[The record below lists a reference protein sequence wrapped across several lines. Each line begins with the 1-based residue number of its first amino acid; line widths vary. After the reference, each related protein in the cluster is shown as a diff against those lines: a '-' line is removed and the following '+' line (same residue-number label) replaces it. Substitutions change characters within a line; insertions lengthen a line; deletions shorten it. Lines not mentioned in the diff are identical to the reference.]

1 MKNALK
7 RAPFKKMNQ
16 LKRTD
21 FSKRFQSL
29 VERYNEPKE
38 NDILNGKEFDG
49 FTQEV
54 TDMIYS
60 ISSEMTSF
68 TDPGIDMEEKAFL
81 DILKHMCEKYVFTYD
96 EAKMLELA
104 RAMKTIVEDTSQ
116 YPDWSN
122 RDDIK
127 AQLKMDLILL
137 LHKFGFPPVANDDV
151 HVAND
156 DVYKGVLEQA
166 VSFKANR

>member
-7 RAPFKKMNQ
+7 RAPFKKVNQ
-16 LKRTD
+16 PKGTD

-29 VERYNEPKE
+29 VERYNKCKE
-38 NDILNGKEFDG
+38 NDILNGEEFDG

-60 ISSEMTSF
+60 IHSEMISF
-68 TDPGIDMEEKAFL
+68 TDLGIDIEEKAFL
-81 DILKHMCEKYVFTYD
+81 DILKHMCKKYVFTYD
-96 EAKMLELA
+96 EAKILELLQ
-104 RAMKTIVEDTSQ
+104 AMKTIVDDTSQ

-137 LHKFGFPPVANDDV
+137 LHKFGFPPVANDE
-151 HVAND
+151 
-156 DVYKGVLEQA
+156 VYKGVLEQA
-166 VSFKANR
+166 VNFKANR